1 MDIVLIGFIASFF
14 AGIATSVGALP
25 VFNVNQLKQA
35 INDIL
40 LNSYKTLNHV
50 MREYYKN

>member
-25 VFNVNQLKQA
+25 VFFVKK
-35 INDIL
+35 IKDMKCT
-40 LNSYKTLNHV
+40 KTA
-50 MREYYKN
+50 